1 MATQIS
7 RRCLPWR
14 EESIDLAADTPTT
27 LEHNGAEIVNLF
39 QSGENITHAV
49 KVERDDTSFSI
60 TSAKPLH
67 GVTAKLL

>member
-27 LEHNGAEIVNLF
+27 LEHNGAEIVNLVRD
-39 QSGENITHAV
+39 GENITHAGKV
-49 KVERDDTSFSI
+49 KNAALSRLPPERR
-60 TSAKPLH
+60 
-67 GVTAKLL
+67 